1 MLLAYVKGENVQ
13 AYLEKIPAEL
23 KEIFEKIKPG

>member
-1 MLLAYVKGENVQ
+1 MLLAYVKGEEVQ
-13 AYLEKIPAEL
+13 AYLEKIPEEL